1 MKENVASKFPG
12 KNMKP
17 VPDVKA
23 ITKSIL
29 IVTVNAN
36 CKYCSECEA
45 NTKRMCRDRTLKI
58 FLLFFT

>member
-45 NTKRMCRDRTLKI
+45 NTKKNVEIEL
-58 FLLFFT
+58 